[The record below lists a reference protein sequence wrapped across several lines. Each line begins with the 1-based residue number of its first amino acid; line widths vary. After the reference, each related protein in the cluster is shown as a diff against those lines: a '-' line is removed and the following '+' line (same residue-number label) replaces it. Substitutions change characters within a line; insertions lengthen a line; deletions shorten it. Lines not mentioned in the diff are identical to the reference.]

1 MTGAPTALDADFHSR
16 VDPHRHRSELSDVIL
31 GGQDGLV
38 NVLGVILGV
47 AAATAEAR
55 IVLVAGIAAAL
66 AESVSMAAVAYT
78 TRRADHALYE
88 SEAAR
93 ERRHFERVPA
103 LEIDEVRAMYRAKGF
118 TGPLLDEIVAT
129 ITANK
134 DVWLAV
140 MMAEELHLAPVDGR
154 RALRAAGVVGVAALI
169 GSALPLL
176 PFLVFSVALSMW
188 LAVGVAALTL
198 FAVGAYKS
206 ARTIGNWVAGGLEM
220 TAIGLAAAAV
230 GWLVGLA
237 FRVR

>member
-1 MTGAPTALDADFHSR
+1 MTPSDVEFHLR
-16 VDPHRHRSELSDVIL
+16 VDPHRNRSQLSDVIL

-47 AAATAEAR
+47 AAATADVR
-55 IVLVAGIAAAL
+55 VVLAAGVAAAL

-78 TRRADHALYE
+78 TRRADQALYE

-103 LEIDEVRAMYRAKGF
+103 LEAEEVRELYRNKGF
-118 TGPLLDEIVAT
+118 DGPLLEQIVAT

-140 MMAEELHLAPVDGR
+140 MMAEELHLAPVDHR
-154 RALRAAGVVGVAALI
+154 RALRSAAVVGVAALV

-176 PFLVFSVALSMW
+176 PFLVFGVALSMW
-188 LAVGVAALTL
+188 LAVGVAAVTL
-198 FAVGAYKS
+198 FVVGAEKS
-206 ARTIGNWVAGGLEM
+206 RRTVGSWLVSGLEM
-220 TAIGLAAAAV
+220 TAIGLAAAAI